1 MEWLLTSH
9 VRQSLGSLAGGVQEE
24 AHHSSAQHNLSL
36 VALASLK
43 RLQVECLKLL
53 PQEGVLTHW

>member
-1 MEWLLTSH
+1 MAWLLTSH
-9 VRQSLGSLAGGVQEE
+9 VRQSLGSLAGWVEEE

-43 RLQVECLKLL
+43 RLQIKCLKLL
-53 PQEGVLTHW
+53 PQEGF